1 MSVKLIG
8 FSNFFSVVICIL
20 RARKTDILLLL
31 FIDGPVYVYVIF
43 ANFLL
48 PIQSL
53 ARFNCCCML
62 TAKIREFNRFAV
74 KRGGQEFSDEDIS
87 LVERLLKDNQY
98 SSAGADV
105 LWQMLQW
112 PSGKSITLVDWQ

>member
-1 MSVKLIG
+1 
-8 FSNFFSVVICIL
+8 
-20 RARKTDILLLL
+20 
-31 FIDGPVYVYVIF
+31 
-43 ANFLL
+43 
-48 PIQSL
+48 
-53 ARFNCCCML
+53 L